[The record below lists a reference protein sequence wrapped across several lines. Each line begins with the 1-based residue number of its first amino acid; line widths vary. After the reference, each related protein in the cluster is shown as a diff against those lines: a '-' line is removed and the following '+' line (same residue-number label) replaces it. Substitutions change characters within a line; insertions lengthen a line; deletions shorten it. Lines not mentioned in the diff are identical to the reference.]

1 MKKNKLITS
10 LTTAA
15 LAAMLVIPAG
25 ANAMSSSNM
34 NHDSSKSSM
43 KMDSKKNHKMT
54 KKSSMK
60 NIDMNHMHMETN
72 GGKAPKGLKADKN
85 AKYKV
90 GSKVMINA
98 NHMSGMKGAMAT
110 VTGVYKTKLY
120 TIDYQPTNG
129 GSEVKNHKFLVS
141 KEIKAANKGTLK
153 VGESITVEA
162 SHMTGMK
169 GAKGKI
175 VAIENGPAYMVN
187 FKATNSKTTYTNHK
201 WLAQSELT
209 SMK

>member
-1 MKKNKLITS
+1 MKTNKLITS

-15 LAAMLVIPAG
+15 LAALLVIPAG

-34 NHDSSKSSM
+34 NHDSSHSSM
-43 KMDSKKNHKMT
+43 KMDSKKSKTT
-54 KKSSMK
+54 KKSSM
-60 NIDMNHMHMETN
+60 NNMDMSHMSMSTN
-72 GGKAPKGLKADKN
+72 GGKAPKGLKTDKN

-90 GSKVMINA
+90 GSKVMIEA
-98 NHMSGMKGAMAT
+98 DHMSGMKGAMAT
-110 VTGVYKTKLY
+110 VTGAYNTKLY
-120 TIDYQPTNG
+120 TIDYKPTNG

-141 KEIKAANKGTLK
+141 KEIKAANKSSLK
-153 VGESITVEA
+153 VGEQITVEA
-162 SHMTGMK
+162 DHMTGMK

-201 WLAQSELT
+201 WLSQSELT